1 MIELVRPTVDLARSW
16 WELVDDFA
24 GETIHGSGYRPGQR
38 ELLRDPDVFEEWVD
52 WLGRMERADE
62 ALPAGR
68 VPSSNRWVV
77 RDGCVVGTIAVRHAL
92 TPSLLVEGGHIGYAV
107 SPRFRRQGVAGAALA
122 LGLRLAASR
131 GIDRALVT
139 CDVDNVAS
147 ARTIASCGGVLED
160 ERDGIL
166 RHWVAT
172 GRDGRLGAS
181 GVGTP

>member
-1 MIELVRPTVDLARSW
+1 MIELVRPTVDLTRSW

-24 GETIHGSGYRPGQR
+24 GETIHGSGYRPEQR
-38 ELLRDPDVFEEWVD
+38 EVLRDPDVFEEWVD
-52 WLGRMERADE
+52 WLGRLERADE
-62 ALPAGR
+62 ALPASR

-77 RDGCVVGTIAVRHAL
+77 RDGRVVGTIAVRHAL
-92 TPSLLVEGGHIGYAV
+92 TPSLGVEGGHIGYAV
-107 SPRFRRQGVAGAALA
+107 SPRFRRQGVARAALA

-131 GIDRALVT
+131 GIERALVT
-139 CDVDNVAS
+139 CDVANVAS

-166 RHWVAT
+166 RHWVPTA
-172 GRDGRLGAS
+172 RDRLPGTS

>member
-1 MIELVRPTVDLARSW
+1 MIELARPTVDLASSW
-16 WELVDDFA
+16 WELVDDF
-24 GETIHGSGYRPGQR
+24 GGGTIHGSGYRQGQR
-38 ELLRDPDVFEEWVD
+38 ESLQDPDVFEEWVD

-68 VPSSNRWVV
+68 VPSSNRWVL
-77 RDGCVVGTIAVRHAL
+77 RDGHVVGTIAVRHAL

-107 SPRFRRQGVAGAALA
+107 SPRFRRQGVARAALR

-131 GIDRALVT
+131 GIERALVT

-147 ARTIASCGGVLED
+147 ARTIAACGGVLED

-172 GRDGRLGAS
+172 APTRLMDAS